1 MMLYQNNDEQS
12 NLYLQVRKKHLLI
25 GGIFTIG
32 LIVSLIIYLLHLGLY
47 VGFSAPPQQT
57 EPVSPELIAMF
68 EQLQNQVNESV
79 IQFNELSV
87 LKEKL
92 ELQNI
97 PKQKPIPKPLKELGK
112 GGPDPQLSLLN
123 LQESSYDVQSS
134 FASMQSILD
143 IFDNNIPLIKGS
155 ITLAIYKNTNL
166 PSGVPI
172 LGDYIFSSGFG
183 IRPDPFTLKDEFHTG
198 IDFAALRGTYVV
210 ASEPGTVV
218 KVVTN
223 SERTGLGNFVEISH
237 QNGTFSKYG
246 HLEKI
251 LVTQNQKLNRGEI
264 LGTVGNTGRSTGP
277 HLHFEVSIGGTQVD
291 PLSGASALKVKPSP
305 IAMAAVN
312 AEAKT
317 RCAELLL
324 IVVDEN
330 ASLMKE
336 CLLSGGKKAKD
347 LLISRFQE
355 GRLKAIKDKNTLT
368 DDCTFVDKDHKLQSS
383 TRDECRSLVN
393 N

>member
-1 MMLYQNNDEQS
+1 MLDPINDDQS
-12 NLYLQVRKKHLLI
+12 HLYLQVRKKHLIL
-25 GGIFTIG
+25 GFLSATTVFGF
-32 LIVSLIIYLLHLGLY
+32 LLFYFLNSGLY
-47 VGFSAPPQQT
+47 IGFTSPPKPS
-57 EPVSPELIAMF
+57 EPVSAELIARF
-68 EQLQNQVNESV
+68 EQLQNQINDAI
-79 IQFNELSV
+79 IQFNELST
-87 LKEKL
+87 LKDKL
-92 ELQNI
+92 ELQNLPRQKLV
-97 PKQKPIPKPLKELGK
+97 PKSSKDLGK
-112 GGPDPQLSLLN
+112 GGNEPKVSLLD
-123 LQESSYDVQSS
+123 LKEQSYDVQSS
-134 FASMQSILD
+134 FESMQTILD
-143 IFDNNIPLIKGS
+143 IFENNIPLIKWAM
-155 ITLAIYKNTNL
+155 TLAIYKNTNL

-198 IDFAALRGTYVV
+198 LDFAAQRGTYVV
-210 ASEPGTVV
+210 ASEPGTVIN
-218 KVVTN
+218 VVTT

-237 QNGTFSKYG
+237 PNGTTSKYG
-246 HLEKI
+246 HLEKV
-251 LVTQNQKLNRGEI
+251 LVIHHQKLNRGEI

-312 AEAKT
+312 AEAKS

-336 CLLSGGKKAKD
+336 CLQSGGKKAKD

-355 GRLKAIKDKNTLT
+355 GRLKSIKDRNVLS

-383 TRDECRSLVN
+383 TREECRSSIN

>member
-1 MMLYQNNDEQS
+1 MLDPINDDQT
-12 NLYLQVRKKHLLI
+12 NLYLQVRKKHLLLGVI
-25 GGIFTIG
+25 SVFG
-32 LIVSLIIYLLHLGLY
+32 LFICVVLYLFSLGLY
-47 VGFSAPPQQT
+47 VGFSPPPNQS
-57 EPVSPELIAMF
+57 EPVSSELIVRF
-68 EQLQNQVNESV
+68 EQLQNQINDAV

-87 LKEKL
+87 LKDKL
-92 ELQNI
+92 ELQNL
-97 PKQKPIPKPLKELGK
+97 PKQKPIPKSSKDLGK
-112 GGPDPQLSLLN
+112 GGSEPHVSLLN
-123 LQESSYDVQSS
+123 FKDSSYDVQTS
-134 FASMQSILD
+134 FESMQAILD
-143 IFDNNIPLIKGS
+143 IFENNIPLIKGS
-155 ITLAIYKNTNL
+155 MTLAIYKNTNL

-172 LGDYIFSSGFG
+172 LGEYIFSSGFG

-198 IDFAALRGTYVV
+198 LDFAALRGTYVV
-210 ASEPGTVV
+210 ASEPGAVI

-223 SERTGLGNFVEISH
+223 SDRTGLGNYVEMSH
-237 QNGTFSKYG
+237 QNGTTSKYG
-246 HLEKI
+246 HLDKI
-251 LVTQNQKLNRGEI
+251 LVSQNQKLNRGEI

-312 AEAKT
+312 AEAKS

-330 ASLMKE
+330 AALMKE

-355 GRLKAIKDKNTLT
+355 GRMKAIKDKNALS
-368 DDCTFVDKDHKLQSS
+368 DDCTYVDKDHKLQSS
-383 TRDECRSLVN
+383 TREECRSLVN

>member
-12 NLYLQVRKKHLLI
+12 NLYLQVRKKYLLI
-25 GGIFTIG
+25 GAIFTIG

-57 EPVSPELIAMF
+57 EPVSPELIARF
-68 EQLQNQVNESV
+68 EQLQNQVNEAV

-87 LKEKL
+87 LKDKL
-92 ELQNI
+92 ELQNT

-264 LGTVGNTGRSTGP
+264 LGTVGSTGRSTGP
-277 HLHFEVSIGGTQVD
+277 HLHFEVSIGGTPVD

-305 IAMAAVN
+305 IAMASVN

-355 GRLKAIKDKNTLT
+355 GRLKAIKDKNTLA

-383 TRDECRSLVN
+383 TREECRSLVN

>member
-1 MMLYQNNDEQS
+1 MMIDHNNDEHS
-12 NLYLQVRKKHLLI
+12 NLYLRVRKKHLLL
-25 GGIFTIG
+25 GGLFTIG
-32 LIVSLIIYLLHLGLY
+32 LIVSLLAYLFSLGLY
-47 VGFSAPPQQT
+47 VGFSLPPNQS
-57 EPVSPELIAMF
+57 EPVSPELIARF
-68 EQLQNQVNESV
+68 EQLQNQVNDAV

-87 LKEKL
+87 LKDKL
-92 ELQNI
+92 ELQNT
-97 PKQKPIPKPLKELGK
+97 PKQKPISKSPNDLGK
-112 GGPDPQLSLLN
+112 GGPDPQIRLLN
-123 LQESSYDVQSS
+123 LKDNSYDVQTS
-134 FASMQSILD
+134 FVSMQTILD

-155 ITLAIYKNTNL
+155 MTLAIYKNTNL

-210 ASEPGTVV
+210 ASEPGTVI
-218 KVVTN
+218 KVVSS
-223 SERTGLGNFVEISH
+223 SERVGLGNYVEISH
-237 QNGTFSKYG
+237 LNGTSSKYG
-246 HLEKI
+246 HLDKI

-277 HLHFEVSIGGTQVD
+277 HLHFEVSIGGAQVD

-312 AEAKT
+312 AEAKS

-347 LLISRFQE
+347 MLISRFQE

-368 DDCTFVDKDHKLQSS
+368 DDCTYIDKDHKLQSS
-383 TRDECRSLVN
+383 TREECRSLVN

>member
-1 MMLYQNNDEQS
+1 MLDPINDDQT

-25 GGIFTIG
+25 GVISVFG
-32 LIVSLIIYLLHLGLY
+32 LFICVVLYLFSLGLY
-47 VGFSAPPQQT
+47 VGFSPPPNQS
-57 EPVSPELIAMF
+57 EPVSSELIVRF
-68 EQLQNQVNESV
+68 EQLQNQINDAV

-87 LKEKL
+87 LKDKL
-92 ELQNI
+92 ELQNL
-97 PKQKPIPKPLKELGK
+97 PKQKPIPKSSKDLGK
-112 GGPDPQLSLLN
+112 GGSEPHVSLLN
-123 LQESSYDVQSS
+123 FKDSSYDVQTS
-134 FASMQSILD
+134 FESMQAILD
-143 IFDNNIPLIKGS
+143 IFENNIPLIKGS
-155 ITLAIYKNTNL
+155 MTLAIYKNTNL

-172 LGDYIFSSGFG
+172 LGEYIFSSGFG

-198 IDFAALRGTYVV
+198 LDFAALRGTYVV
-210 ASEPGTVV
+210 ASEPGAVI

-223 SERTGLGNFVEISH
+223 SDRTGLGNYVEMSH
-237 QNGTFSKYG
+237 QNGTTSKYG
-246 HLEKI
+246 HLDKI
-251 LVTQNQKLNRGEI
+251 LVSQNQKLNRGEI

-312 AEAKT
+312 AEAKS

-330 ASLMKE
+330 AALMKE

-355 GRLKAIKDKNTLT
+355 GRMKAIKDKNALS
-368 DDCTFVDKDHKLQSS
+368 DDCTYVDKDHKLQSS
-383 TRDECRSLVN
+383 TREECRSLVN

>member
-1 MMLYQNNDEQS
+1 MLDPINDDQT
-12 NLYLQVRKKHLLI
+12 NLYLQVRKKHLLLGVI
-25 GGIFTIG
+25 SVFG
-32 LIVSLIIYLLHLGLY
+32 LFICVVLYLFSLGLY
-47 VGFSAPPQQT
+47 VGFSPPPNQS
-57 EPVSPELIAMF
+57 EPVSSELIVRF
-68 EQLQNQVNESV
+68 EQLQNQINDAV

-87 LKEKL
+87 LKDKL
-92 ELQNI
+92 ELQNL
-97 PKQKPIPKPLKELGK
+97 PKQKPIPKSSKDLGK
-112 GGPDPQLSLLN
+112 GGSEPHVSLLN
-123 LQESSYDVQSS
+123 FKDSSYDVQTS
-134 FASMQSILD
+134 FESMQAILD
-143 IFDNNIPLIKGS
+143 IFENNIPLIKGS
-155 ITLAIYKNTNL
+155 MTLAIYKNTNL

-172 LGDYIFSSGFG
+172 LGEYIFSSGFG

-198 IDFAALRGTYVV
+198 LDFAALRGTYVV
-210 ASEPGTVV
+210 ASEPGAVI

-223 SERTGLGNFVEISH
+223 SDRTGLGNYVEISH
-237 QNGTFSKYG
+237 QNGTTSKYG
-246 HLEKI
+246 HLDKI
-251 LVTQNQKLNRGEI
+251 LVSQNQKLNRGEI

-312 AEAKT
+312 AEAKS

-330 ASLMKE
+330 AALMKE

-355 GRLKAIKDKNTLT
+355 GRMKAIKDKNALS
-368 DDCTFVDKDHKLQSS
+368 DDCTYVDKDHKLQSS
-383 TRDECRSLVN
+383 TREECRSLVN